1 MLKHLKL
8 DKIRV
13 RRTFNALDVALVF
26 KLRSKGATHT
36 AISEIIGCSRVYI
49 GMILRGERRLGD
61 TIKID
66 AQIEQVQDL
75 AVTAKERNDAIRNRN
90 DKNNT
95 ESF

>member
-8 DKIRV
+8 DRIRI
-13 RRTFNALDVALVF
+13 RRSFNALDVALVF

-75 AVTAKERNDAIRNRN
+75 VVTQRERLQVIRNRN
-90 DKNNT
+90 DKNKPK
-95 ESF
+95 SF

>member
-1 MLKHLKL
+1 
-8 DKIRV
+8 
-13 RRTFNALDVALVF
+13 
-26 KLRSKGATHT
+26 
-36 AISEIIGCSRVYI
+36 
-49 GMILRGERRLGD
+49 MILRGERRLGD

>member
-13 RRTFNALDVALVF
+13 RRNFNALDVALVF

-36 AISEIIGCSRVYI
+36 DISKIIGCSRVYV
-49 GMILRGERRLGD
+49 GYILRGERRLGD
-61 TIKID
+61 TMAID
-66 AQIEQVQDL
+66 AQIEL
-75 AVTAKERNDAIRNRN
+75 AQLTGGNSNR
-90 DKNNT
+90 KNNP

>member
-8 DKIRV
+8 DKVRV
-13 RRTFNALDVALVF
+13 RRSFNSLDVALVF

-36 AISEIIGCSRVYI
+36 DISKIIGCSRVYI

-61 TIKID
+61 TLRID
-66 AQIEQVQDL
+66 AQIEQVQDCS
-75 AVTAKERNDAIRNRN
+75 VTQRERLEVIRNRN
-90 DKNNT
+90 DKKNT